1 MTDETTWER
10 VCVLCAI
17 RVHRQLVRE
26 LKREP
31 TAEELGRRQTRL
43 TAGHCCASCATRI
56 NDDIHAIA
64 TLAQDA
70 SAWIEPRSSVGG
82 GSRPVPGSR
91 PPINV
96 EAVSPELALVL
107 LEPSD
112 PDSAVTIL
120 ECLESW
126 ERLIR
131 DERRMSAYGPVSAHR
146 TALAGTASTTLTLM
160 SVCRFLSAQV
170 AYATTEP
177 DFSLESFASQMRA
190 CVGTL
195 RRWDHDA
202 MDHGSRYRVACP
214 TTDEEGECGA
224 PLLLSLTSHVHC
236 RACNRDWDP
245 VTLLHIAGREA
256 DIWLDSEAISLHLGI
271 PERTI
276 RHWGQRGRVARR
288 GQLYRLS
295 DITRRAEHGA

>member
-1 MTDETTWER
+1 MTEETTWQR

-17 RVHRQLVRE
+17 RVHRQLQRE

-31 TAEELGRRQTRL
+31 TQDELARRQTRL
-43 TAGHCCASCATRI
+43 QAGHCCATCTGQIAA
-56 NDDIHAIA
+56 DIHAIA

-70 SAWIEPRSSVGG
+70 AAWIEPRSTMGG
-82 GSRPVPGSR
+82 GSRPVPASR

-146 TALAGTASTTLTLM
+146 TALAGTGSTTLTLL
-160 SVCRFLSAQV
+160 SVCRFLGSQV
-170 AYATTEP
+170 PYATTEP
-177 DFSLESFASQMRA
+177 DFSLESFAAQMRA
-190 CVGTL
+190 CAGTL
-195 RRWDHDA
+195 RRWDRDA
-202 MDHGSRYRVACP
+202 QDHGSRYRVACP
-214 TTDEEGECGA
+214 TTTDEGECGA
-224 PLLLSLTSHVHC
+224 PLLLSLGNPVHC
-236 RACNRDWDP
+236 RHCNRDWNP
-245 VTLLHIAGREA
+245 VTLLHIAGRDA

-288 GQLYRLS
+288 GQLYRLG
-295 DITRRAEHGA
+295 DITRRADQGA